1 MPTKRDLLRIAAKS
15 ALLTIALWVIFLTIG
30 MRFDWPL
37 YAPIFTIIW
46 IVPMTISAGS
56 IQLTSRQRVLIIFG
70 VCVVV
75 TVLTFATT
83 LLIYPTSTPSL
94 RGLLGALILGAIIGI
109 LSTLVVPRLRG
120 SSRLLSAI
128 VALVIAATPS
138 GLSAQK
144 HSLVIASV
152 ADASSGAPLENAEV
166 RLVDARMAAQTDWS
180 GEARISEVPQGRY
193 KFEVRHPG
201 YAVLY
206 VDLLVEGDS
215 TGPVFRLAS
224 IGPVPSLEPVTVN
237 ALRPTSPL
245 KDFETRRG
253 QGIGKFL
260 TADELAAQSNRS
272 LMSIVV
278 QAFNGLMATPDPE
291 QTSRIILMT
300 RRQDARLDLNAL
312 PEDKH
317 YLYESHCG
325 VDIYLDGSQFKDD
338 LDTVKPGD
346 LAAVEYYPM
355 SSAPG
360 QYRRL
365 SENCGVLLLWSKK

>member
-1 MPTKRDLLRIAAKS
+1 MTKAIAM
-15 ALLTIALWVIFLTIG
+15 VI
-30 MRFDWPL
+30 
-37 YAPIFTIIW
+37 
-46 IVPMTISAGS
+46 
-56 IQLTSRQRVLIIFG
+56 
-70 VCVVV
+70 VC
-75 TVLTFATT
+75 
-83 LLIYPTSTPSL
+83 
-94 RGLLGALILGAIIGI
+94 
-109 LSTLVVPRLRG
+109 
-120 SSRLLSAI
+120 
-128 VALVIAATPS
+128 ALVIAATPP
-138 GLSAQK
+138 GVSAQR

-166 RLVDARMAAQTDWS
+166 RLVDARMAARTDWS
-180 GEARISEVPQGRY
+180 GEARISDVPQGKY

-224 IGPVPSLEPVTVN
+224 IGPVPSLEHVTVN
-237 ALRPTSPL
+237 AQRPTSPL

-260 TADELAAQSNRS
+260 SADELASESNRS
-272 LMSIVV
+272 LMTIVV
-278 QAFNGLMATPDPE
+278 QAFNGLMSVPDPE

-300 RRQDARLDLNAL
+300 RRQDARLDLNTL

-317 YLYESHCG
+317 YLSESHCG
-325 VDIYLDGSQFKDD
+325 VDIYLDGSPFKDD
-338 LDTVKPGD
+338 LDSVKPGD

-355 SSAPG
+355 SGAPG